1 MKNILI
7 INGHPDKESFN
18 FGLAEAYKRGALS
31 KGYEVKEINIRELEF
46 LTYLFGKE
54 KSEWTNLIENLK
66 VIARCG
72 CGKCPTIM
80 FGKTFDSEIQKG
92 NLIIDYAGK
101 GKNGELVGISLFGT
115 DRMPTELEFY
125 SIDGESDIAEM
136 PKIDTLKSMN
146 ENLTE

>member
-1 MKNILI
+1 MKYSI
-7 INGHPDKESFN
+7 PDK
-18 FGLAEAYKRGALS
+18 
-31 KGYEVKEINIRELEF
+31 RELTKSEIEF
-46 LTYLFGKE
+46 LTYLFVKE
-54 KSEWTNLIENLK
+54 KSEWTNLIGNLK

-72 CGKCPTIM
+72 SGKCPTIM

-92 NLIIDYAGK
+92 NLMIDYAGK

-115 DRMPTELEFY
+115 DQMPTELEFY
-125 SIDGESDIAEM
+125 SIDGESDITEM